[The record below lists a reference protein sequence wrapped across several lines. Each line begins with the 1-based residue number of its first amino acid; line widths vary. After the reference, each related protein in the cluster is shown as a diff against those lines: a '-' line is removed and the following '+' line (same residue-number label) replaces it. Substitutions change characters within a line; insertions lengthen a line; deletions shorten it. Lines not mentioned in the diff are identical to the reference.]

1 MKSLDEWL
9 GYIEKLHPKSW
20 DLGLARVNQ
29 VAADLDIMQHS
40 SKVAIV
46 AGTNGKGSTC
56 EFIEQFCIE
65 AGNSVGK
72 STSPHL
78 VRFNERIQINGV
90 AVPDDEIVETFEIIE
105 VARKNIS
112 LTYFEFAVLASALIF
127 SRRDLDVWVLEVG
140 LGGRLDAMNIFS
152 RDVSVITPI
161 ALDHQA
167 WLGGTREEIALE
179 KAAIMR
185 REIPCV
191 VADPD
196 PPATLMEYAGKLGI
210 TPYVI
215 GNDFSFEDG
224 KIDFRERVI
233 SDLPAPQLPKNCAVA
248 ALQAVSCL
256 GVELSDSQIF
266 EVIRRTRLTGRL
278 QWFDTKPRV
287 LCDVAHN
294 PAAAIYLRDY
304 LATYL
309 SSVESKPRVHA
320 LVGMYSDK
328 ELSKVIETL
337 SPLVHRWY
345 FTNMDDS
352 RAATAKELQS
362 ALGDRS
368 NVETCGTIPSAFGKA
383 KKDLDIDDL
392 IVVFGSFPVVAGV
405 FKTISSSLNEE
416 R

>member
-20 DLGLARVNQ
+20 DLGLARVSQ
-29 VAADLDIMQHS
+29 VALDLDIMQHR
-40 SKVAIV
+40 SKIVIV

-65 AGNSVGK
+65 AGYSVGK

-78 VRFNERIQINGV
+78 LRFNERIQVNGSL
-90 AVPDDEIVETFEIIE
+90 VPDDELVRTFEIIE

-127 SRRDLDVWVLEVG
+127 SRKDLDIWVLEVG
-140 LGGRLDAMNIFS
+140 LGGRLDAMNIFN
-152 RDVSVITPI
+152 RDVSVITQI

-167 WLGGTREEIALE
+167 WLGSSREEIASE

-185 REIPCV
+185 QGIPCV
-191 VADPD
+191 VSDPD
-196 PPATLMEYAGKLGI
+196 PPATLIQYARKLGI
-210 TPYVI
+210 TPHLI
-215 GNDFSFEDG
+215 GNDFSFEEG
-224 KIDFRERVI
+224 KIGIRERVI
-233 SDLPAPQLPKNCAVA
+233 ADLPAPHLPKNSAVA

-256 GVELSDSQIF
+256 GVELSDLQIF

-278 QWFDTKPRV
+278 QWFDTIPRV
-287 LCDVAHN
+287 LCDIAHN
-294 PAAAIYLRDY
+294 PAAATYLRDY
-304 LATYL
+304 LETYV

-320 LVGMYSDK
+320 LLGMYSDK
-328 ELSKVIETL
+328 ELSKVIEVM
-337 SPLVHRWY
+337 SPVVHRWY
-345 FTNMDDS
+345 FTNMDES

-362 ALGDRS
+362 VLGDRS
-368 NVETCGTIPSAFGKA
+368 TVETCGTIPSAFEKA

-405 FKTISSSLNEE
+405 LKIISSSPYDE